1 MYNIL
6 YLISGLLVMYAILQ
20 IIPKRTASMPL
31 DYNVKE
37 EEEIIASLKQN
48 INNIPGLQLITSEAF
63 AYPVHAEIWRCKER
77 AMATVGQELIPA
89 ALVDWVENNYTPG
102 ESFSNLVKKLK
113 MNQAVKVG
121 TDSITIIN
129 NEYELRLIA
138 ATGDKV
144 GFTYDSWL
152 SKVTE
157 FEREFTL
164 ELSQSGLM
172 ENYQNII
179 NSSLV
184 EKNDQTIYE
193 NKINEYASNLISSY
207 EDRTSY
213 NGVNKIIS
221 TNEKEKPLVREAT
234 RPNVS
239 MQVVALV
246 VTFLGS
252 IAILNFESNWL
263 GRVALLIL
271 LVASLEWAIVDLM
284 TMYLDD
290 KAFYLGVSLGW
301 GLTILALW
309 EQQRLSQLIPGVVFT
324 LAMVVIFEGIN
335 KYFRYRRGMD
345 GLGFGDTLIIVG
357 TVGIPTAL
365 AGAWVLGYRIVM
377 LSFILGIMGFFYMKI
392 VNKHKKTQ
400 PFAFGP
406 YLAIGWVFGI
416 ISWVLTN
423 GISGLAF

>member
-6 YLISGLLVMYAILQ
+6 YLISGILAMYGILQ

-31 DYNVKE
+31 TYSVKE
-37 EEEIIASLKQN
+37 EEEIIASLNYNNK
-48 INNIPGLQLITSEAF
+48 NIPGLQLITAEAF
-63 AYPVHAEIWRCKER
+63 AYPVHAEIWKCRER
-77 AMATVGQELIPA
+77 AMVSVGQELIPEA
-89 ALVDWVENNYTPG
+89 TVDWVEKKYTPG
-102 ESFSNLVKKLK
+102 DSFSKLLKKAEK
-113 MNQAVKVG
+113 DEAVKTG
-121 TDSITIIN
+121 IESITIIN
-129 NEYELRLIA
+129 SEYQLSLIA
-138 ATGDKV
+138 TKDDLV
-144 GFTYDSWL
+144 SFTYDSWS
-152 SKVTE
+152 SKINE
-157 FEREFTL
+157 FEKKFTA
-164 ELSQSGLM
+164 ELNKLGLM
-172 ENYQNII
+172 ESYQQILKD
-179 NSSLV
+179 SMV
-184 EKNDQTIYE
+184 EKTELTVYE
-193 NKINEYASNLISSY
+193 DKINEYAGNLISSY

-213 NGVNKIIS
+213 NGRNKIIS
-221 TNEKEKPLVREAT
+221 TNSKDKPLVREAT
-234 RPNVS
+234 RPSAS
-239 MQVVALV
+239 MQAVALAL
-246 VTFLGS
+246 TTLGS

-263 GRVALLIL
+263 GRVALLVL

-290 KAFYLGVSLGW
+290 KAFYLGLSLGW
-301 GLTILALW
+301 GLTILTLW
-309 EQQRLSQLIPGVVFT
+309 EQKRLAQLIPGIVFT
-324 LAMVVIFEGIN
+324 LVMVVIFEGIN

-345 GLGFGDTLIIVG
+345 GLGFGDTLIILG

-377 LSFILGIMGFFYMKI
+377 LSFILGIIGFFYMKI

>member
-179 NSSLV
+179 NSSLL

>member
-179 NSSLV
+179 NSSLL

-309 EQQRLSQLIPGVVFT
+309 EQHRLSQLIPGVVFT

>member
-31 DYNVKE
+31 AYNVKE
-37 EEEIIASLKQN
+37 EEEIIASLKYN
-48 INNIPGLQLITSEAF
+48 INNVPGLQLVTAEAF

-77 AMATVGQELIPA
+77 AMVSVGQELIPVA
-89 ALVDWVENNYTPG
+89 SVDWVENNFIPG
-102 ESFSNLVKKLK
+102 ESFSNLIKKANKDQGVVVKP
-113 MNQAVKVG
+113 
-121 TDSITIIN
+121 DSITITN
-129 NEYELRLIA
+129 SEYNLSLIA
-138 ATGDKV
+138 TTEDKV
-144 GFTYDSWL
+144 SFTYDSWL

-164 ELSQSGLM
+164 ELSKSGLM
-172 ENYQNII
+172 ENYQSII
-179 NSSLV
+179 NSNLV
-184 EKNDQTIYE
+184 ENNDLTIYE
-193 NKINEYASNLISSY
+193 DKINEYASNLISSF

-213 NGVNKIIS
+213 NGVNKIIT
-221 TNEKEKPLVREAT
+221 TNEKEQPLVREAT
-234 RPNVS
+234 RPSVS

-252 IAILNFESNWL
+252 TAILNFESNWL

-301 GLTILALW
+301 GLTILSLW
-309 EQQRLSQLIPGVVFT
+309 EQKRLSQIIPGVVFT

-345 GLGFGDTLIIVG
+345 GLGFGDTLIIIG